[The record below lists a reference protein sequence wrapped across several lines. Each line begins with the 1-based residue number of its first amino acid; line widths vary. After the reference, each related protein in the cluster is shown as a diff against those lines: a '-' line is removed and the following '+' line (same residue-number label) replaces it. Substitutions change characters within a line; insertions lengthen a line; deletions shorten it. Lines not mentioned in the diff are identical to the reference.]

1 MKTETYLIKHE
12 YDQDKK
18 EMISKPCKLEMRWKI
33 YDSFACLEILG
44 MEQDRETIK
53 HLLYCHKDQ
62 TINILNTLNE
72 QVEHEDDLKPCK
84 KDRFFFNENI
94 GLQWNLQSK
103 IKGFKIFTDDT
114 DENKVLVGNDIETA
128 LEILENNG
136 YIIELEKEQPTY
148 QLGLHGQLDLEDL
161 IATKQGVK

>member
-18 EMISKPCKLEMRWKI
+18 EMISKPCKIEMRWKI
-33 YDSFACLEILG
+33 YDSFACLEIIG
-44 MEQDRETIK
+44 FENKAETIK

-62 TINILNTLNE
+62 TINILNSLNE
-72 QVEHEDDLKPCK
+72 QIDNADDLEPCK
-84 KDRFFFNENI
+84 KDRFFFNESVGI
-94 GLQWNLQSK
+94 QHVSQSK
-103 IKGFKIFTDDT
+103 IKSFKIFTDD
-114 DENKVLVGNDIETA
+114 KILVGNDIETA

-136 YIIELEKEQPTY
+136 YIVELEKEQSNY

-161 IATKQGVK
+161 ISEKVGS